1 MTRFHYIVFNCLLLL
16 SVACSVNGQATIWRQ
31 YEPGSSYQPVTINRV
46 TQDPYGRMWLGTTKG
61 LFSFDGADF
70 NSIAF
75 RDSASQNIT
84 AVFCDSQFVYMGFE
98 DGRLMH
104 RSIRLWNKEFSTDE
118 SFPSPITGIHGDAPG
133 IIWIATYGSGL
144 YIRQG
149 NKLHHVTTDEGLPD
163 NQIYTMISSQE
174 GTIWLGTDGGLTRCT
189 LSDGKPV
196 LTNYSIKEGLQDEI
210 VRSLA
215 IDEFNNIWV
224 GTQDHGVC
232 VFNTSTSK
240 FVIPS
245 FSRNWNNGP
254 VTALAIKDHN
264 RLLIGTMGRGLVSIS
279 LHDSYHPIFY
289 NQETGYDNIKTTDI
303 TIDSEGNFWVVSPT
317 RGLDQF
323 PALFEWVT
331 PANIDLKKPVQAVFY
346 DSSTALWYATM
357 DGLFRTQY
365 DSTGTSITEKV
376 KLTGKPV
383 QPVITSIY
391 EDYHHQIWVGTFDEG
406 VFFRPAGKH
415 EFLKLMQ
422 RDGLAND
429 NVLSISG
436 DIVNVWI
443 ATLGGITRCN
453 IQMDIENKSDLI
465 LQNFTSENGL
475 HSNYLYQTFIDSKGR
490 VWFGTDGNGLI
501 VFDNGNFKSFEKAG
515 NVPINTVYSITEDP
529 YGNIWFSTPSSGLFR
544 FNGSTFTNFGLK
556 SGLSDLAI
564 TGITTDANGDIVVIE
579 NDAVDILEHKASQ
592 VRRYRNRQV
601 FENISPNLNAFCRDQ
616 FGNIWIATKKG
627 ILKYYSPA
635 LDYSH
640 EAQVE
645 IRQVMVYLEPVNINL
660 AHKFK
665 HSQNHIAFDFQAFW
679 NSDPSQL
686 RYRYMLIGHD
696 LDWVRTKDERAI
708 YPGLPPG
715 TYTFKIQATIHHNFD
730 DAPTASYTFTI
741 EAPFWTTWWFIA
753 GWLIAGGLLIYF
765 LIKERDRRRERE
777 EKLKRERI
785 EFQFENLKSQINP
798 HFLFNS
804 FNTLATLV
812 EEDQAVALSYID
824 HLSDF
829 YRSLL
834 SYKDIDLITVEKE
847 LELTDN
853 YIFLLKQ
860 RHGDRLIVQM
870 NIPEDV
876 LKKKIPP
883 LTLQLLIENA
893 VKHNVT
899 SKEQPLEVHV
909 YSLESKR
916 ICVRNKIQTKKDVIS
931 TGFGLHNIK
940 ARCELLGGKDFQV
953 SQTNGFFLVCVPLF
967 DE

>member
-1 MTRFHYIVFNCLLLL
+1 MTRFYYTVFNCLLLL
-16 SVACSVNGQATIWRQ
+16 SIACSVSGQATIWRQ

-61 LFSFDGADF
+61 LFSFDGSDF
-70 NSIAF
+70 SSIAF
-75 RDSASQNIT
+75 RDSSSQNIT
-84 AVFCDSQFVYMGFE
+84 AVFCDSQFVYMGFA

-104 RSIRLWNKEFSTDE
+104 RSIRLWNKEFSIDE
-118 SFPSPITGIHGDAPG
+118 SFSSPITGIHADAPG

-149 NKLHHVTTDEGLPD
+149 NKLHHVTTGEGLPD

-196 LTNYSIKEGLQDEI
+196 LTNYSIKEGLPDEI
-210 VRSLA
+210 VRSLDV
-215 IDEFNNIWV
+215 DEFNNIWV

-232 VFNTSTSK
+232 VFNTSQSK

-245 FSRNWNNGP
+245 FSRNWDNGP
-254 VTALAIKDHN
+254 VTSLAIKDHN

-289 NQETGYDNIKTTDI
+289 NQETGYNNIKATDI

-331 PANIDLKKPVQAVFY
+331 PENIDLKKPVQAVFY
-346 DSSTALWYATM
+346 DSSTVLWYATI
-357 DGLFRTQY
+357 DGLFRTQF

-376 KLTGKPV
+376 KLTGKAV

-391 EDYHHQIWVGTFDEG
+391 EDDHHHIWVGTFDEG
-406 VFFRPAGKH
+406 VFFRPAGKR

-443 ATLGGITRCN
+443 ATLGGVTRCN

-515 NVPINTVYSITEDP
+515 NIPINTVYSITEDP
-529 YGNIWFSTPSSGLFR
+529 YGNIWFSTPSSGLFKY
-544 FNGSTFTNFGLK
+544 NGTTFTNFGLK
-556 SGLSDLAI
+556 SGLSDLSI

-601 FENISPNLNAFCRDQ
+601 FENISPNLNAFCRDE

-645 IRQVMVYLEPVNINL
+645 IRQVMVYLEPVNIML
-660 AHKFK
+660 DHKFK

-812 EEDQAVALSYID
+812 EEDQEVALSYID

-870 NIPEDV
+870 NIPES
-876 LKKKIPP
+876 LLQKKIPP

-899 SKEQPLEVHV
+899 SKEQPLEVQV

-953 SQTNGFFLVCVPLF
+953 SQTNGYFLVCVPLF

>member
-1 MTRFHYIVFNCLLLL
+1 MVYLPV
-16 SVACSVNGQATIWRQ
+16 SGQTPIWRQ
-31 YEPGSSYQPVTINRV
+31 YEPGSSYQPVTINRI

-75 RDSASQNIT
+75 RDSSSQNIT

-98 DGRLMH
+98 DGKLMH
-104 RSIRLWNKEFSTDE
+104 RSLKVWNKEFSIDE
-118 SFPSPITGIHGDAPG
+118 SLPASIVSIQVDRAGTV
-133 IIWIATYGSGL
+133 WIATYGSGL
-144 YIRQG
+144 YIRQNG
-149 NKLHHVTTDEGLPD
+149 ILHHVTTAEGLPD
-163 NQIYTMISSQE
+163 NQIYTMILSAD

-189 LSDGKPV
+189 LSDGKP
-196 LTNYSIKEGLQDEI
+196 LLINYSIKEGLPEEI

-215 IDEFNNIWV
+215 VDEFNNVWI
-224 GTQDHGVC
+224 GTQDHGIS
-232 VFNTSTSK
+232 VFKISQNK
-240 FVIPS
+240 LDIPS
-245 FSRNWNNGP
+245 FSRDWDNGP
-254 VTALAIKDHN
+254 VTSLAIKDHN

-289 NQETGYDNIKTTDI
+289 NQETGYDNIKATDI

-331 PANIDLKKPVQAVFY
+331 PENIELKKPVQAVFY
-346 DSSTALWYATM
+346 DSDASLWYATI
-357 DGLFRTQY
+357 DGLFRTQF
-365 DSTGTSITEKV
+365 DSTGNSITEKI
-376 KLTGKPV
+376 KLTAGAA
-383 QPVITSIY
+383 QPVITSVF
-391 EDYHHQIWVGTFDEG
+391 EDYHHHLWVGTFDDG
-406 VFFRPAGKH
+406 VFLRPAGKKA
-415 EFLKLMQ
+415 FLRVMQ
-422 RDGLAND
+422 QDGLAND
-429 NVLSISG
+429 NVLSVSG
-436 DIVNVWI
+436 DMINVWI
-443 ATLGGITRCN
+443 ATLGGVTRCN
-453 IQMDIENKSDLI
+453 IQMDIESKGDLI
-465 LQNFTSENGL
+465 LQNFTSESGL
-475 HSNYLYQTFIDSKGR
+475 HSNYLYQTYIDTKGR
-490 VWFGTDGNGLI
+490 VWFATDGNGLI
-501 VFDNGNFKSFEKAG
+501 VYDNGNFRSFEKAD
-515 NVPINTVYSITEDP
+515 NLAINTVYSITEDP
-529 YGNIWFSTPSSGLFR
+529 YGNIWFSTPTSGLFR
-544 FNGSTFTNFGLK
+544 YNGKSFTNFGLK
-556 SGLSDLAI
+556 SGLSDLSI

-579 NDAVDILEHKASQ
+579 NDAVDIVEHKASQ
-592 VRRYRNRQV
+592 VRRYRTRQI
-601 FENISPNLNAFCRDQ
+601 FENIAPNLNAFCRDQ

-660 AHKFK
+660 VNKFK
-665 HSQNHIAFDFQAFW
+665 HNQNHIAFDFQAFW

-686 RYRYMLIGHD
+686 RYRYMLKGHD

-715 TYTFKIQATIHHNFD
+715 TYTFQIQSTIHHNFD
-730 DAPTASYTFTI
+730 DAPTATYTFTI
-741 EAPFWTTWWFIA
+741 EAPFWTTWWFIT
-753 GWLIAGGLLIYF
+753 GCVIAAAFLVNF
-765 LIKERDRRRERE
+765 LIKERDRRREKE

-834 SYKDIDLITVEKE
+834 SYKDIDLITIEKE
-847 LELTDN
+847 LELTEN
-853 YIFLLKQ
+853 YVFLLKQ

-870 NIPEDV
+870 NIPES
-876 LKKKIPP
+876 LLQKKIPP

-893 VKHNVT
+893 VKHNVA
-899 SKEQPLEVHV
+899 SEEQPLEVQV
-909 YSLESKR
+909 YSLENKR

-953 SQTNGFFLVCVPLF
+953 SQTNGYFQVCVPVF
-967 DE
+967 SE